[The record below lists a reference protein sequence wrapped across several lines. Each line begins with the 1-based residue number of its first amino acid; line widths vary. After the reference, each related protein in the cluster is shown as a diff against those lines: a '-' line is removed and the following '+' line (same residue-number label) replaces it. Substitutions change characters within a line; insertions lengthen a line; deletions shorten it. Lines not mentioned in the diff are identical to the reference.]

1 MDADLKCP
9 LCGQEINEQQYAYTK
24 KKLTQEASL
33 ENQNQI
39 KILNDTVYEKERH
52 LQDVQFEHS
61 QQLERVLDNHT
72 EKINNLMSSNE
83 EMVDNLRTQIKED
96 HLQHMRLTE
105 DFNNI
110 QDKLNKKQ
118 SELIGEVGEIELL
131 ETLKEYFPD
140 DDFTSQ
146 TRGTSEAD
154 IVQTIHYNHQPLD
167 IRICYDNKQKTS
179 VTKIHVDKAKIYQQI
194 HNTKHVLIVSSI
206 LPKTDIP
213 NSLVGTKD
221 GILLVHPKIIGEVV
235 KLLRENLIS
244 IHTKI
249 STEMNRDTKETELY
263 NFVTSHQFAMQLSVV
278 SNCYHK
284 LDKLLTTEMTSHTRS
299 WKQRKKILDELLHAK
314 INIEQEINVITD
326 EDLKEIETP
335 DDLTVEPESF

>member
-1 MDADLKCP
+1 MSIDLKCP
-9 LCGQEINEQQYAYTK
+9 LCGQEIDEQQYAYTK
-24 KKLTQEASL
+24 KKLTEESSRK
-33 ENQNQI
+33 NQNEI
-39 KILNDTVYEKERH
+39 KILNETIYEKERQI
-52 LQDVQFEHS
+52 QDVQFEHS

-72 EKINNLMSSNE
+72 EKINNLMASNE
-83 EMVDNLRTQIKED
+83 EMVGNLRTQIKED
-96 HLQHMRLTE
+96 HLRHITLTE
-105 DFNNI
+105 DFNKM
-110 QDKLNKKQ
+110 QDKFRTKQ

-131 ETLKEYFPD
+131 ETLKEYFPN
-140 DDFTSQ
+140 DDFTTQ

-154 IVQTIHYNHQPLD
+154 IVQTIHHNHQPLD

-179 VTKIHVDKAKIYQQI
+179 VTKTHVDKAKIYQQI
-194 HNTKHVLIVSSI
+194 HSTKHVLIVSSI
-206 LPKTDIP
+206 LPKMDIP

-244 IHTKI
+244 IHTKS
-249 STEMNRDTKETELY
+249 STEKNRDTKESELY
-263 NFVTSHQFAMQLSVV
+263 NFITGHQFAMQLSVM

-299 WKQRKKILDELLHAK
+299 WKQRKKILEELLHAK

-326 EDLKEIETP
+326 EDIKEIETP
-335 DDLTVEPESF
+335 DDLTVDPESF